1 MIDQNLSVNNL
12 DQNAELVYQQEEAR
26 RQAEIRRQQY
36 ETYRRQREQLDSLS
50 NSLSD
55 SLVVLYG
62 LRNEMISIADETS
75 SFKGRNAT
83 SFKMN
88 VSDYSTDTLCMYFSS
103 YIADVERCRD
113 AAASES
119 ASIGM
124 RMTALL

>member
-1 MIDQNLSVNNL
+1 MDSLYQNTEMLR
-12 DQNAELVYQQEEAR
+12 QQEEAR

-36 ETYRRQREQLDSLS
+36 EAYRRQREQLDSLS

-62 LRNEMISIADETS
+62 LRNEMKSIADETS